1 MKWINSLKDSYYQN
15 WLKNETENL
24 SRYNSNKGTG
34 FKTENLPR
42 KKMPDPDGFTG
53 ELIISILPKVLQK
66 TEEEGAL
73 PNSFYKVSITLKPKP
88 KSIKIKY

>member
-24 SRYNSNKGTG
+24 SRYNSNKGIE
-34 FKTENLPR
+34 FKIENLPR

-66 TEEEGAL
+66 TKEGAL
-73 PNSFYKVSITLKPKP
+73 PNSFYKVSITLKPKT
-88 KSIKIKY
+88 KGIKINY